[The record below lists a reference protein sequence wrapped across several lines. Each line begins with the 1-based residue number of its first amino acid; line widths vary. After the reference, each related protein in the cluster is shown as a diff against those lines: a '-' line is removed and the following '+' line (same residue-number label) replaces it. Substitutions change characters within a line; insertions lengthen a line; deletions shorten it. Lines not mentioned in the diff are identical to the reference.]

1 MQSDMSLKSRKKELE
16 LAAEISYVTTDEQL
30 QQALGIRHDVFVI
43 EQQVPAEI
51 EIDQF
56 DVISPDVHHVLL
68 STDGQAVATGRLI
81 YYSKDT
87 AKMQRIAVLQS
98 HRSFGYGRVL
108 LLAMEERARE
118 LGLTYSLLD
127 AQCQAQKFYEK
138 LGYEVISEEPFYDA
152 DILHVRMRKSL

>member
-1 MQSDMSLKSRKKELE
+1 ME
-16 LAAEISYVTTDEQL
+16 LAAEISYVSTEEQL
-30 QQALGIRHDVFVI
+30 EQALGIRHHVFVI

-51 EIDQF
+51 EIDQY

-87 AKMQRIAVLQS
+87 AKMQRIAVLES

-108 LLAMEERARE
+108 LLAMEELARE
-118 LGLTYSLLD
+118 LGLSYSVLD

-152 DILHVRMRKSL
+152 DILHVHMRKSL

>member
-118 LGLTYSLLD
+118 LGLTYSILD

>member
-1 MQSDMSLKSRKKELE
+1 M
-16 LAAEISYVTTDEQL
+16 AAEISYVTTEEQL
-30 QQALGIRHDVFVI
+30 QQALGIRHHVFVL

-51 EIDQF
+51 EIDQY

-68 STDGQAVATGRLI
+68 STDGKAVATGRLI

-87 AKMQRIAVLQS
+87 AKMQRIAVLES

-118 LGLTYSLLD
+118 LGLAYSVLD

>member
-1 MQSDMSLKSRKKELE
+1 M
-16 LAAEISYVTTDEQL
+16 AAEINYVTTEEEL
-30 QQALGIRHDVFVI
+30 KQALEIRRQVFVI
-43 EQQVPAEI
+43 EQQVPEEL
-51 EIDQF
+51 EIDQY

-68 STDGQAVATGRLI
+68 YKDGQAVATGRLI

-87 AKMQRIAVLQS
+87 AKMQRIAVLES
-98 HRSFGYGRVL
+98 YRSFGYGRVL
-108 LLAMEERARE
+108 LLAMEELARE

-127 AQCQAQKFYEK
+127 AQCQAQKFYDK

>member
-1 MQSDMSLKSRKKELE
+1 M
-16 LAAEISYVTTDEQL
+16 AAEISYVTTDEQL
-30 QQALGIRHDVFVI
+30 QQALGIRHEVFVI

-51 EIDQF
+51 EIDQY

-68 STDGQAVATGRLI
+68 NTDGQAVATGRLI

-118 LGLTYSLLD
+118 LGLTYSVLD

>member
-1 MQSDMSLKSRKKELE
+1 M
-16 LAAEISYVTTDEQL
+16 AAEISYVTTEEQL
-30 QQALGIRHDVFVI
+30 EQALGIRHHVFVI

-51 EIDQF
+51 EIDQY

-87 AKMQRIAVLQS
+87 AKMQRIAVLES

-118 LGLTYSLLD
+118 LGLTYSVLD

>member
-1 MQSDMSLKSRKKELE
+1 M
-16 LAAEISYVTTDEQL
+16 AAEISYVTTEEQL
-30 QQALGIRHDVFVI
+30 EQALGIRHHVFVI

-51 EIDQF
+51 EIDQY
-56 DVISPDVHHVLL
+56 DVISPDVHHILL

-87 AKMQRIAVLQS
+87 AKMQRIAVLES

-108 LLAMEERARE
+108 LLAMEELARE
-118 LGLTYSLLD
+118 LGLSYSLLD

>member
-1 MQSDMSLKSRKKELE
+1 M
-16 LAAEISYVTTDEQL
+16 AAEISYVTTDEQL

-118 LGLTYSLLD
+118 LGLTYSVLD

>member
-1 MQSDMSLKSRKKELE
+1 ME
-16 LAAEISYVTTDEQL
+16 LAAEISYVSTEEQL
-30 QQALGIRHDVFVI
+30 EQALGIRHHVFVI

-51 EIDQF
+51 EIDQY

-87 AKMQRIAVLQS
+87 AKMQRIAVLES

-108 LLAMEERARE
+108 LLAMEELARE
-118 LGLTYSLLD
+118 LGLSYSVLD

-152 DILHVRMRKSL
+152 DILHVRMRKNL

>member
-1 MQSDMSLKSRKKELE
+1 ME
-16 LAAEISYVTTDEQL
+16 LAAEISYVSTEEQL
-30 QQALGIRHDVFVI
+30 EQALGIRHHVFVI

-87 AKMQRIAVLQS
+87 AKMQRIAVLKS

-118 LGLTYSLLD
+118 LGLSYSVLD

>member
-1 MQSDMSLKSRKKELE
+1 M
-16 LAAEISYVTTDEQL
+16 AAEISYVTTEEQL
-30 QQALGIRHDVFVI
+30 EQALGIRHHVFVI

-51 EIDQF
+51 EIDQY

-87 AKMQRIAVLQS
+87 AKMQRIAVLES

-108 LLAMEERARE
+108 LLAMEELARE
-118 LGLTYSLLD
+118 LGLSYSVLD

>member
-1 MQSDMSLKSRKKELE
+1 ME
-16 LAAEISYVTTDEQL
+16 LAAEISYVSTEEQL
-30 QQALGIRHDVFVI
+30 EQALGIRHHVFVI

-51 EIDQF
+51 EIDQY

-87 AKMQRIAVLQS
+87 AKMRRIAVLES

-108 LLAMEERARE
+108 LLAMEELARE
-118 LGLTYSLLD
+118 LGLSYSVLD

>member
-1 MQSDMSLKSRKKELE
+1 ME

-98 HRSFGYGRVL
+98 YRSFGYGRVL

-118 LGLTYSLLD
+118 LGLAYAVLD

-152 DILHVRMRKSL
+152 DILHVRMRKTL

>member
-1 MQSDMSLKSRKKELE
+1 ME
-16 LAAEISYVTTDEQL
+16 LAAEISYVSTEEQL
-30 QQALGIRHDVFVI
+30 KQALEIRHHVFVI

-51 EIDQF
+51 EIDQY

-87 AKMQRIAVLQS
+87 AKMQRIAVLES
-98 HRSFGYGRVL
+98 YRSFGYGRVL

-118 LGLTYSLLD
+118 LGLTYSVLD

>member
-1 MQSDMSLKSRKKELE
+1 M
-16 LAAEISYVTTDEQL
+16 AAEISYVTTDEQL

-68 STDGQAVATGRLI
+68 STNGQAVATGRLI

-118 LGLTYSLLD
+118 LGLTYSVLD

>member
-1 MQSDMSLKSRKKELE
+1 M
-16 LAAEISYVTTDEQL
+16 AAEISYVSTEEQL
-30 QQALGIRHDVFVI
+30 EQALGIRHHVFVI

-51 EIDQF
+51 EIDQY

-87 AKMQRIAVLQS
+87 AKMQRIAVLES

-118 LGLTYSLLD
+118 LGLSYSVLD

-152 DILHVRMRKSL
+152 DILHVRMKKSL

>member
-1 MQSDMSLKSRKKELE
+1 ME
-16 LAAEISYVTTDEQL
+16 LAAKISYVTTDEQL

-43 EQQVPAEI
+43 EQQVPSEI

-118 LGLTYSLLD
+118 LGLTYSILD

>member
-1 MQSDMSLKSRKKELE
+1 M
-16 LAAEISYVTTDEQL
+16 AAEISYVTTKEQL
-30 QQALGIRHDVFVI
+30 EQALGIRHHVFVI

-51 EIDQF
+51 EIDQY

-87 AKMQRIAVLQS
+87 AKMQRIAVLES

-118 LGLTYSLLD
+118 LGLSYSVLD

>member
-1 MQSDMSLKSRKKELE
+1 ME
-16 LAAEISYVTTDEQL
+16 LAAEISYVSTEEQL
-30 QQALGIRHDVFVI
+30 EQALGIRHHVFVI

-51 EIDQF
+51 EIDQY

-87 AKMQRIAVLQS
+87 AKMQRIAVLES

-108 LLAMEERARE
+108 LLAMEELARE
-118 LGLTYSLLD
+118 LGLSYSVLD

>member
-1 MQSDMSLKSRKKELE
+1 ME

-98 HRSFGYGRVL
+98 YRSFGYGRVL

-118 LGLTYSLLD
+118 LGLAYAVLD

>member
-1 MQSDMSLKSRKKELE
+1 ME
-16 LAAEISYVTTDEQL
+16 LAAEIIYVTTDEQL

-118 LGLTYSLLD
+118 LGLTYSVLD

>member
-1 MQSDMSLKSRKKELE
+1 ME
-16 LAAEISYVTTDEQL
+16 LAAEISYVTTEEQL
-30 QQALGIRHDVFVI
+30 EQALGIRHHVFVI

-51 EIDQF
+51 EIDQY

-87 AKMQRIAVLQS
+87 AKMQRIAVLES

-108 LLAMEERARE
+108 LLAMEELARE
-118 LGLTYSLLD
+118 LGLSYSVLD

>member
-1 MQSDMSLKSRKKELE
+1 M
-16 LAAEISYVTTDEQL
+16 AAEISYVTTEEQL
-30 QQALGIRHDVFVI
+30 EQALEIRHHVFVI

-51 EIDQF
+51 EIDQY

-68 STDGQAVATGRLI
+68 STDGLAVATGRLI

-87 AKMQRIAVLQS
+87 AKMQRIAVLES

-118 LGLTYSLLD
+118 LGLSYSVLD

-138 LGYEVISEEPFYDA
+138 LDYEVISEEPFYDA

>member
-1 MQSDMSLKSRKKELE
+1 ME

-98 HRSFGYGRVL
+98 YRSFGYGRVL

-118 LGLTYSLLD
+118 LGLAYAVLD

-152 DILHVRMRKSL
+152 DILHVRMRKAL

>member
-1 MQSDMSLKSRKKELE
+1 MVE
-16 LAAEISYVTTDEQL
+16 LAAEISYVTTEEQL
-30 QQALGIRHDVFVI
+30 EQALGIRHHVFVI

-51 EIDQF
+51 EIDQY

-87 AKMQRIAVLQS
+87 AKMQRIAVLES

-118 LGLTYSLLD
+118 LGLSYSVLD

>member
-1 MQSDMSLKSRKKELE
+1 MSLKSRKKELE

>member
-1 MQSDMSLKSRKKELE
+1 ME
-16 LAAEISYVTTDEQL
+16 LAAEISYVSTEEQL
-30 QQALGIRHDVFVI
+30 EQALGIRHHVFVI

-51 EIDQF
+51 EIDQY

-87 AKMQRIAVLQS
+87 AKMQRIAVLES

-108 LLAMEERARE
+108 LLAMEELARE
-118 LGLTYSLLD
+118 LGLSYSVLD

-152 DILHVRMRKSL
+152 DILHVRMKKSL

>member
-1 MQSDMSLKSRKKELE
+1 ME

-43 EQQVPAEI
+43 EQQVPSEI

-118 LGLTYSLLD
+118 LGLTYSILD

>member
-1 MQSDMSLKSRKKELE
+1 ME
-16 LAAEISYVTTDEQL
+16 LAAEISYVATEEQL
-30 QQALGIRHDVFVI
+30 EQALGIRHHVFVI

-51 EIDQF
+51 EIDQY

-87 AKMQRIAVLQS
+87 AKMQRIAVLES

-108 LLAMEERARE
+108 LLAMEELARE
-118 LGLTYSLLD
+118 LGLSYSVLD

-152 DILHVRMRKSL
+152 DILHVRMKKSL

>member
-1 MQSDMSLKSRKKELE
+1 M
-16 LAAEISYVTTDEQL
+16 AAKISYVTTDEQL

-43 EQQVPAEI
+43 EQQVPSEI

-118 LGLTYSLLD
+118 LGLTYSILD

>member
-1 MQSDMSLKSRKKELE
+1 M
-16 LAAEISYVTTDEQL
+16 AAEISYVSTEEQL
-30 QQALGIRHDVFVI
+30 EQALEIRHHVFVI

-51 EIDQF
+51 EIDQY

-87 AKMQRIAVLQS
+87 AKMQRIAVLES

-108 LLAMEERARE
+108 LLAMEELARE
-118 LGLTYSLLD
+118 LGLSYSVLD

>member
-1 MQSDMSLKSRKKELE
+1 M
-16 LAAEISYVTTDEQL
+16 AAEISYVTTEEQL
-30 QQALGIRHDVFVI
+30 EQALGIRHHVFVI

-51 EIDQF
+51 EIDEY

-68 STDGQAVATGRLI
+68 YTDGQAVATGRLI

-87 AKMQRIAVLQS
+87 AKMQRIAVLES

-118 LGLTYSLLD
+118 LGLSYSVLD

>member
-1 MQSDMSLKSRKKELE
+1 ME

-118 LGLTYSLLD
+118 LGLTYSVLD

>member
-1 MQSDMSLKSRKKELE
+1 ME
-16 LAAEISYVTTDEQL
+16 LAAEISYVSTEEQL
-30 QQALGIRHDVFVI
+30 KQALEIRHHVFVI

-51 EIDQF
+51 EIDQY

-87 AKMQRIAVLQS
+87 AKMQRIAVLES

-108 LLAMEERARE
+108 LLAMEELARE
-118 LGLTYSLLD
+118 LGLSYSVLD

-152 DILHVRMRKSL
+152 DILHVRMKKSL